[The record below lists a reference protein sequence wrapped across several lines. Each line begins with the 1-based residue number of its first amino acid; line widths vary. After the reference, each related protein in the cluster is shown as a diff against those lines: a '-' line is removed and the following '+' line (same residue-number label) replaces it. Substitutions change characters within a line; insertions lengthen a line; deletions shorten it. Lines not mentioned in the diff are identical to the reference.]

1 MSGGSS
7 IRRRLLVA
15 FMLLAAGLG
24 LTMGMVGLLSYDR
37 LGTHLVDWYARPV
50 MNALI
55 EAEERSRRAEDRGR
69 HNNLVYGADLAG
81 LMDLQFRVGK
91 QIPQEWRT
99 LDPGLHFFDRME
111 NFVFLE
117 EHKGVRYALS
127 GHTGLLVTIKAQLTR
142 VLGLCAGLGL
152 AVAALLAFLLSRRLT
167 GQLTALTR
175 TVSRGS
181 VPRAGDDYPGLP
193 PLPQVALNDEV
204 GVLARAIASREEA
217 LRRFVQRESF
227 FTGDVSHELRTP
239 LTVMQGGLE
248 VLELQL
254 ERLPGAER
262 CAPTVERLQ
271 RTVHDMSATVG
282 VLLLLARRPENIDR
296 ARGSGPAGARDGPG
310 AGLLFAGPSRKPGS
324 AGTARPGGYRRQES
338 AGQCP
343 ALLGKW
349 PRCRAPG
356 RTCAPGVQCGAHPR
370 GYGHLCP
377 RGACPCPG
385 GRHAGRQRSGP
396 VAGASRLR
404 ASGLVGELPAQRR
417 KRDTVRGAFRAGQ

>member
-91 QIPQEWRT
+91 QIPQAWRT

-282 VLLLLARRPENIDR
+282 VLLLLARRPENIELEPVD
-296 ARGSGPAGARDGPG
+296 
-310 AGLLFAGPSRKPGS
+310 L
-324 AGTARPGGYRRQES
+324 
-338 AGQCP
+338 
-343 ALLGKW
+343 ALLVRETAQGQDCFSLDL
-349 PRCRAPG
+349 PESRE
-356 RTCAPGVQCGAHPR
+356 VQAQ
-370 GYGHLCP
+370 
-377 RGACPCPG
+377 
-385 GRHAGRQRSGP
+385 HALS
-396 VAGASRLR
+396 
-404 ASGLVGELPAQRR
+404 
-417 KRDTVRGAFRAGQ
+417 

>member
-142 VLGLCAGLGL
+142 VLGLCAGLP
-152 AVAALLAFLLSRRLT
+152 AQPAA
-167 GQLTALTR
+167 
-175 TVSRGS
+175 
-181 VPRAGDDYPGLP
+181 
-193 PLPQVALNDEV
+193 
-204 GVLARAIASREEA
+204 
-217 LRRFVQRESF
+217 
-227 FTGDVSHELRTP
+227 H
-239 LTVMQGGLE
+239 
-248 VLELQL
+248 
-254 ERLPGAER
+254 GA
-262 CAPTVERLQ
+262 A
-271 RTVHDMSATVG
+271 
-282 VLLLLARRPENIDR
+282 DR
-296 ARGSGPAGARDGPG
+296 ADPHRVP
-310 AGLLFAGPSRKPGS
+310 
-324 AGTARPGGYRRQES
+324 
-338 AGQCP
+338 
-343 ALLGKW
+343 
-349 PRCRAPG
+349 
-356 RTCAPGVQCGAHPR
+356 
-370 GYGHLCP
+370 
-377 RGACPCPG
+377 
-385 GRHAGRQRSGP
+385 
-396 VAGASRLR
+396 RLR
-404 ASGLVGELPAQRR
+404 APCR
-417 KRDTVRGAFRAGQ
+417 

>member
-1 MSGGSS
+1 MSGGSP
-7 IRRRLLVA
+7 IRRRLLVS

-37 LGTHLVDWYARPV
+37 LGAHLVDWYARPV

-69 HNNLVYGADLAG
+69 HNNLVYGADLAN

-91 QIPQEWRT
+91 QIPREWHS
-99 LDPGLHFFDRME
+99 LEPGLHFFDRME

-152 AVAALLAFLLSRRLT
+152 GVAALLAVLLSRRLT
-167 GQLTALTR
+167 GQLTDLTR
-175 TVSRGS
+175 TVSRCP
-181 VPRAGDDYPGLP
+181 VPRAGGDYPGLP
-193 PLPQVALNDEV
+193 PLPQVALDDEV

-254 ERLPGAER
+254 ERLPGSER

-271 RTVHDMSATVG
+271 RTVRDMSATVG
-282 VLLLLARRPENIDR
+282 ILLLLARRPENIELEPVIWPCWCGTRPRGRTAFHWSSPR
-296 ARGSGPAGARDGPG
+296 AGKCRRSLPWRGSSSRICWTMPGFTRKMAVLPCAWTSMCSRCAMRGASLRIWTSLPAGCVPVPG
-310 AGLLFAGPSRKPGS
+310 AMP
-324 AGTARPGGYRRQES
+324 RR
-338 AGQCP
+338 AAAVWGCRWCAAP
-343 ALLGKW
+343 ASSW
-349 PRCRAPG
+349 
-356 RTCAPGVQCGAHPR
+356 
-370 GYGHLCP
+370 
-377 RGACPCPG
+377 
-385 GRHAGRQRSGP
+385 AGR
-396 VAGASRLR
+396 
-404 ASGLVGELPAQRR
+404 
-417 KRDTVRGAFRAGQ
+417 